1 MFEYRAPLK
10 DMQFVLHE
18 VFQISSR
25 FADLNLNDELSE
37 DLINSVLEEAA
48 RIAETLMAP
57 LNQRGD
63 EQGCQFDGG
72 QVSTPAG
79 FVDAYRTYA
88 AGGWIGLSGDP
99 AYGGQGMPK
108 LLTVSIEEMM
118 MAANSSLALYAVLT
132 AGGALAIA
140 RHASESLKETYLP
153 KLYDGSWSATMC
165 LTEAQAGTDLSMLK
179 TRAEPEGDAYRITG
193 SKMFITG
200 GEHDLTDNIVHLV
213 LAKLPDAPAGAKGVS
228 LFLVPKFLPESP
240 AQANGVSCG
249 SIEHK
254 MGLLGSSTCVM
265 NFDQAKGFLVGEPHN
280 GLACMFT
287 MMNYERL
294 TIGLQ
299 GLALGDASYQVAAR
313 YAEERRQGRSANG
326 AQSPDESG
334 DSILV
339 HADVRRM
346 LFTMRANSEAAR
358 ALAVYVGSQLD
369 IAHYHPDEKA
379 RKKADWRVAVLTP
392 VAKAAFSDR
401 GFEACVLGQQVLGGH
416 GYVREWGQEQK
427 VRDARIA
434 QIYEGTNGIQAL
446 DLMGRKVVYDRH
458 GMLDDLVSEVEAFAD
473 ELSTHHETFANGLHN
488 SLEDLRAAVTHVR
501 SCSAEKPDEVGAA
514 SVPFLELLSIVMYG
528 YMWARMIVTAKS
540 KLENREGNSD
550 FYQAKLHVGEFYLQ
564 RCLPKTHAL
573 RKEVEAG
580 SDCLM
585 SMPATLF

>member
-1 MFEYRAPLK
+1 MFEYRAPLR
-10 DMQFVLHE
+10 DMQFILHE

-25 FADLNLNDELSE
+25 FADLEMNDELSE
-37 DLINSVLEEAA
+37 DLIDSVLEEAA
-48 RIAETLMAP
+48 KIAETLMAP
-57 LNQRGD
+57 LNRQGD
-63 EQGCQFDGG
+63 EQGCQFDAGR
-72 QVSTPAG
+72 VMTPEG
-79 FVDAYRTYA
+79 FAEAYRTYA

-153 KLYDGSWSATMC
+153 RLYDGSWSATMC

-179 TRAEPEGDAYRITG
+179 TRAEPDGEAYRITG

-240 AQANGVSCG
+240 DQVNGVSCG

-254 MGLLGSSTCVM
+254 MGLLGSATCVM
-265 NFDQAKGFLVGEPHN
+265 NFDGAKGFLIGEPHS

-313 YAEERRQGRSANG
+313 YAEERRQGRSASG
-326 AQSPDESG
+326 AQSPDEVG
-334 DSILV
+334 DSLLV

-346 LFTMRANSEAAR
+346 LLTMRANSEAAR

-369 IAHYHPDEKA
+369 IAHFHPDELA
-379 RKKADWRVAVLTP
+379 RKKAEWRVAVLTP

-401 GFEACVLGQQVLGGH
+401 GFEACVMGQQVLGGH

-446 DLMGRKVVYDRH
+446 DLMGRKVIHDRQ
-458 GMLDDLVSEVEAFAD
+458 GMLDDLVTEVEAYVQRLPG
-473 ELSTHHETFANGLHN
+473 E
-488 SLEDLRAAVTHVR
+488 LEDMAVGLSAALSDLKAAVAHVR
-501 SCSAEKPDEVGAA
+501 KEAGAKPDEVGAA
-514 SVPFLELLSIVMYG
+514 SVPFLDLLSIVMYG
-528 YMWARMIVTAKS
+528 YMWANMMVTARAQLS
-540 KLENREGNSD
+540 EDSEPDD
-550 FYQAKLHVGEFYLQ
+550 FYQAKLCTGEYYLR
-564 RCLPKTHAL
+564 RCMPKTQAL
-573 RKEVEAG
+573 RAEIEAG

-585 SMPATLF
+585 AMPAGLF